1 MNDDVAK
8 IETRAERKERVLS
21 REHLEQ
27 VSMEVAVAKA
37 LYAYAKDRQ
46 SEIDTLLE
54 NGESRKVLN
63 PRGAHVSTI
72 SKSNP
77 QPRFVIEDMA
87 AVLPAAMDAG
97 AEIIDCLPTDGTEA
111 AQEAVEVLRE
121 HAPHLL
127 RPVLPEVEEERLRDD
142 VRARWEVTGELPA
155 GWTIQEARPGTTSVR
170 VSKTGK
176 EIVAHLL
183 EGTKDVL
190 ELTEGEKNV

>member
-27 VSMEVAVAKA
+27 VSMEVAVSKA

-46 SEIDTLLE
+46 SEVDGLLE
-54 NGESRKVLN
+54 NGESRKILN
-63 PRGAHVSTI
+63 ARGAHVSTI

-77 QPRFVIEDMA
+77 QPRFIIEDMA
-87 AVLPAAMDAG
+87 AVLPTALDAG
-97 AEIIDCLPTDGTEA
+97 REVVDLLPIEGTED
-111 AQEAVEVLRE
+111 AQEAVGVLRE

-127 RPVLPEVEEERLRDD
+127 RPVLPEVEEESMRDD
-142 VRARWEVTGELPA
+142 VKAEWEITGKVPA
-155 GWTIQEARPGTTSVR
+155 GWAVQEARPGVTSVR

-176 EIVAHLL
+176 AIVDRAL
-183 EGTKDVL
+183 GDMKGVL
-190 ELTEGEKNV
+190 ELERGTDD

>member
-27 VSMEVAVAKA
+27 VSMEVAVSKA

-46 SEIDTLLE
+46 SEVDGLLE
-54 NGESRKVLN
+54 NGESRKILN
-63 PRGAHVSTI
+63 ARGAHVSTI

-77 QPRFVIEDMA
+77 QPRFIIEDMA
-87 AVLPAAMDAG
+87 AVLPAALDAG
-97 AEIIDCLPTDGTEA
+97 REVVDLLPIEGTED

-127 RPVLPEVEEERLRDD
+127 RPVLPEVEEESMRDD
-142 VRARWEVTGELPA
+142 VKAEWEITGKVPV
-155 GWTIQEARPGTTSVR
+155 GWAVQEARPGVTSVR

-176 EIVAHLL
+176 AIVDRALGDMKGLL
-183 EGTKDVL
+183 EL
-190 ELTEGEKNV
+190 EGRDDG

>member
-1 MNDDVAK
+1 MNDVAK
-8 IETRAERKERVLS
+8 MESRAERKERLLS

-46 SEIDTLLE
+46 AEIDSLLE

-63 PRGAHVSTI
+63 ERGAHVSTI

-87 AVLPAAMDAG
+87 AVLPAALDAG
-97 AEIIDCLPTDGTEA
+97 HEVVDCLPLEGTSEYM
-111 AQEAVEVLRE
+111 EAVEVLAE
-121 HAPHLL
+121 YAPHLL
-127 RPVLPEVEEERLRDD
+127 RPVLPEHEEESLRDD
-142 VRARWEVTGELPA
+142 VKAEWEVTGKVPA
-155 GWTIQEARPGTTSVR
+155 GWAVQEARPGVTSVR

-176 EIVAHLL
+176 AIVDRALGDMKGLL
-183 EGTKDVL
+183 EL
-190 ELTEGEKNV
+190 EGRDDG

>member
-1 MNDDVAK
+1 MKDVVK
-8 IETRAERKERVLS
+8 MESRAERKERLLS

-27 VSMEVAVAKA
+27 VSMEVAVSKA
-37 LYAYAKDRQ
+37 LYAYAKGRQ
-46 SEIDTLLE
+46 SEIDGLLE

-63 PRGAHVSTI
+63 DRGVHVSTI
-72 SKSNP
+72 GKSNP

-97 AEIIDCLPTDGTEA
+97 AEIIDCLPVEGTEA
-111 AQEAVEVLRE
+111 AQEAVEVLAE

-142 VRARWEVTGELPA
+142 VKAEWEITGKVPA
-155 GWTIQEARPGTTSVR
+155 GWAVQEARPGVTSVR

-176 EIVAHLL
+176 AIVDRALGNMKGLL
-183 EGTKDVL
+183 ELEGGTD
-190 ELTEGEKNV
+190 E

>member
-46 SEIDTLLE
+46 SEIDSLLE

-63 PRGAHVSTI
+63 ERGAHVSSI

-87 AVLPAAMDAG
+87 AVLPAAMDTG

-142 VRARWEVTGELPA
+142 VKAGWEITGEVPA
-155 GWTIQEARPGTTSVR
+155 GWAVQEARPGVTSVR
-170 VSKTGK
+170 VSKVGK
-176 EIVAHLL
+176 AIVDRALGDMKGLL
-183 EGTKDVL
+183 ELERGTD
-190 ELTEGEKNV
+190 E

>member
-27 VSMEVAVAKA
+27 VSMEVAVSKA

-46 SEIDTLLE
+46 SEVDGLLE
-54 NGESRKVLN
+54 NGESRKILN
-63 PRGAHVSTI
+63 ARGAHVSTI

-77 QPRFVIEDMA
+77 QPRFIIEDMA
-87 AVLPAAMDAG
+87 AVLPAALDAG
-97 AEIIDCLPTDGTEA
+97 REVVDLLPIEGTED

-127 RPVLPEVEEERLRDD
+127 RPVLPEVEEESMRDD
-142 VRARWEVTGELPA
+142 VKAEWEITGKVPA
-155 GWTIQEARPGTTSVR
+155 GWAVQEARPGVTSVR

-176 EIVAHLL
+176 TIVDRALGDMKGLL
-183 EGTKDVL
+183 EL
-190 ELTEGEKNV
+190 ERGNNG